1 MSTKIERYD
10 IWTEA
15 EDDLLATCVL
25 DNVAVRKTQLDA
37 FARAGKELGRTS
49 DACGYRWNA
58 ILRKQ
63 YKKQLQ
69 KAFDDSVKLKDKV
82 RRNKKTEPSK
92 DKPKK
97 ATPKTGNKR
106 KEYEHQ
112 AKQYAKEQQKAVEK
126 AVSRI
131 SPVIEV
137 KEYTI
142 RLTKQEMY
150 ALGNGSVPQD
160 LKAEINKHLSK

>member
-15 EDDLLATCVL
+15 EDDLLLCCVL
-25 DNVAVRKTQLDA
+25 DNVSEGKTQLKA
-37 FARAGKELGRTS
+37 FERAGKELGRTA

-63 YKKQLQ
+63 FKKEMEQAKKAYLRVKEKQ
-69 KAFDDSVKLKDKV
+69 K
-82 RRNKKTEPSK
+82 RKKEKSTP
-92 DKPKK
+92 KPKK
-97 ATPKTGNKR
+97 ATAKQR
-106 KEYEHQ
+106 SDYEKQ
-112 AKQYAKEQQKAVEK
+112 AKQYAEEQQKK
-126 AVSRI
+126 MVSRI

-160 LKAEINKHLSK
+160 LKAEINRHFSK